1 VILDQNIL
9 ETTKGVAAA
18 DVWERTRKDF
28 AEGRKGNMT
37 FASRDGQETLCY
49 VPVPDTGWE
58 MAVLI
63 RDSVIQDQIRDISE
77 KNLTASRNQI
87 IFAIVVVLLLAVI
100 LLWELRRMAAQR
112 LEKEKAASQAFQ
124 EMANRDSMTGL
135 WNRHAYYEWEA
146 AINQELADGKLHKL
160 AVVVCDINGLKYV
173 NDTMGHAAGDRLIK
187 DAGAMICGHFTH
199 GDVYRVGGDE
209 FVVLLQGEGYDEMT
223 DVIREL
229 NRRAEANIREGA
241 VVIAAGYAV
250 LEQGDGRLHDVF
262 DRADQMM
269 YERKKELKAMGAR
282 TR

>member
-1 VILDQNIL
+1 
-9 ETTKGVAAA
+9 
-18 DVWERTRKDF
+18 
-28 AEGRKGNMT
+28 M
-37 FASRDGQETLCY
+37 
-49 VPVPDTGWE
+49 
-58 MAVLI
+58 
-63 RDSVIQDQIRDISE
+63 
-77 KNLTASRNQI
+77 
-87 IFAIVVVLLLAVI
+87 
-100 LLWELRRMAAQR
+100 
-112 LEKEKAASQAFQ
+112 
-124 EMANRDSMTGL
+124 
-135 WNRHAYYEWEA
+135 
-146 AINQELADGKLHKL
+146 
-160 AVVVCDINGLKYV
+160 VCDINGLKYV

-282 TR
+282 TRQI